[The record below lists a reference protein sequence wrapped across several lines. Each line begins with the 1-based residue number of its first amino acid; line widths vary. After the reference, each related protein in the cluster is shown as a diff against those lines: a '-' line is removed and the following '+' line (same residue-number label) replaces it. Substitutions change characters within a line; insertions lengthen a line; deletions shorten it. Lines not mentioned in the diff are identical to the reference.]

1 VFTRQ
6 NPERKLR
13 LRLDIQPS
21 DHFMACVVVVFVV
34 VVVVVFVVVVVVA
47 VVVVEVVVV
56 VVTTVNILA
65 LDLKFVTN
73 FTYFILLINLC
84 CTVNFINYP

>member
-21 DHFMACVVVVFVV
+21 DHFMAC
-34 VVVVVFVVVVVVA
+34 VVVVFVVVVVVA

>member
-1 VFTRQ
+1 MFIRQ

-13 LRLDIQPS
+13 LRLDIQHS

-34 VVVVVFVVVVVVA
+34 VVVVA
-47 VVVVEVVVV
+47 VVVVEVVVVV

-73 FTYFILLINLC
+73 FTYFI
-84 CTVNFINYP
+84 